1 MRRILFWL
9 GVVFSAVFLFLALRG
24 LKLDDF
30 WRDLQQANLLWLIP
44 GIIVYFISV
53 AVRAWR
59 WAYMLRPMKQL
70 SVGRMYPI
78 VVIGYMGNNIYP
90 ARIGE
95 IVRAYVL
102 QRNEGV
108 PIASSLATV
117 FLERLIDGIVMVGFV
132 LFALPNVP
140 SLNDTVRS
148 IVTFTSLVFVAGAA
162 VFFALALA
170 PRKTEQMAQ
179 AIVSRMVP
187 MRFRAPLMNFVEK
200 FVAGAQCLRRPT
212 DLLVL
217 LGTTIVIWLMET
229 VKYWLIWHG
238 FTANPNFRELPFVDF
253 MLFNGVA
260 NLSTVIPSGPGFIG
274 TYEAAGVAVFGTIG
288 IEQSLALAYVIV
300 MHIALWLPVT
310 LLGLFFM
317 LREGMKWADFRKA
330 QTAETV

>member
-1 MRRILFWL
+1 M
-9 GVVFSAVFLFLALRG
+9 RG

-30 WRDLQQANLLWLIP
+30 WHDLQQANLLWLIP

-59 WAYMLRPMKQL
+59 WAYMLRPLKQL

-117 FLERLIDGIVMVGFV
+117 FMERLIDGIVMVGFV
-132 LFALPNVP
+132 LFALPSVP

-170 PRKTEQMAQ
+170 PRKTEQLAQ
-179 AIVSRMVP
+179 TIISRVVP
-187 MRFRAPLMNFVEK
+187 LRFQAPLMNFVEK
-200 FVAGAQCLRRPT
+200 FVAGAQCLRRPS

-217 LGTTIVIWLMET
+217 LLSTIFIWLLET

-238 FTANPNFRELPFVDF
+238 FTANPGFRELPFVDF

-260 NLSTVIPSGPGFIG
+260 NLSTVIPSGPGFVG
-274 TYEAAGVAVFGTIG
+274 TYEAAGVAVFSTLGV
-288 IEQSLALAYVIV
+288 EQSLALAYIIV
-300 MHIALWLPVT
+300 LHIALWLPVT
-310 LLGLFFM
+310 LLGLYFM

-330 QTAETV
+330 QTAESV